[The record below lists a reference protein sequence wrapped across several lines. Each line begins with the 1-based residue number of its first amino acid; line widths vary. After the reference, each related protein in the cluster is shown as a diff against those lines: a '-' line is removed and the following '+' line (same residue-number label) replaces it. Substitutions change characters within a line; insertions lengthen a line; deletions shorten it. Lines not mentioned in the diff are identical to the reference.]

1 MLSVF
6 SFVLSQSHCAHFSL
20 YVPNF
25 SLFILSSF
33 LMIILFSYDLF
44 LFSFSIETLSK
55 NNFTFLSSQ
64 FVFPSLPHSNHI
76 HLFKYPTP
84 TPNINSLHISGSL
97 LPIPPKH
104 PLIPYS
110 WLSYSLKTTS
120 FRSCILFL
128 PTTDNQ
134 LDEFEGGVAENSIAK
149 KRFGLCF
156 LPLLKSL
163 VPLN

>member
-6 SFVLSQSHCAHFSL
+6 SFVLSPSHCAHFSL
-20 YVPNF
+20 YMSLISLCSFFLPF
-25 SLFILSSF
+25 SWSFSF
-33 LMIILFSYDLF
+33 LMTFSFFPSPYLKLFQRRTSLLF
-44 LFSFSIETLSK
+44 LHNLYFSL
-55 NNFTFLSSQ
+55 
-64 FVFPSLPHSNHI
+64 SNHI
-76 HLFKYPTP
+76 HLFKSPTP

-149 KRFGLCF
+149 KCFGLCF